1 VAKDT
6 MGDPARVALPVT
18 ARLAVVTV
26 LLIVK
31 LATLEGMRFQALLVP
46 L

>member
-26 LLIVK
+26 LLTTR
-31 LATLEGMRFQALLVP
+31 LAMLAGMRFQALFVP
-46 L
+46 S